1 MLGSFPSSSSAIVS
15 SSFDKIIADDLPN
28 ANVRIT
34 SDEFGLTM
42 NINIE
47 IEQNSRNFMARV
59 DFFYKNLKID
69 FLQLDENILAFLI
82 NEYQIY
88 VAKLAEEKKPNPSI
102 ETWNSKS
109 VSQTIKNIRRVRK
122 IAQHLFQDMRSV
134 NVYTI
139 HGVKGSVVART
150 TIELDADIITIMQ
163 PELIGISTKNS
174 LLNLH
179 SSNVLLAN
187 YIFMYRVSKF
197 FSIIKTMTNMTRTT
211 SMLLWIMSTAIP
223 FYSSQQSVLSASLNN
238 LNLFYTVLYPILN
251 FIGIPALLF
260 KFIPKIIGYII
271 RYRILQNLHVQ

>member
-1 MLGSFPSSSSAIVS
+1 MLGSFSSSSSVIVS
-15 SSFDKIIADDLPN
+15 SSFDKIIADELPN

-47 IEQNSRNFMARV
+47 IEQNSNIFMARV

-69 FLQLDENILAFLI
+69 FLKVDESILAFLI
-82 NEYQIY
+82 NEYQLY
-88 VAKLAEEKKPNPSI
+88 VTKLAKEKKQIPST
-102 ETWNSKS
+102 ETWNRKS
-109 VSQTIKNIRRVRK
+109 ISHTIKNIRRVRK
-122 IAQHLFQDMRSV
+122 IAQHLFQDLRSI

-139 HGVKGSVVART
+139 HGLKGSVVART

-179 SSNVLLAN
+179 SINVVLAN
-187 YIFMYRVSKF
+187 YMFMYRISKF
-197 FSIIKTMTNMTRTT
+197 FSIIKTMTNMTRIT

-238 LNLFYTVLYPILN
+238 LNLFYTVLYPLLN

-260 KFIPKIIGYII
+260 KFIPKVIGFII
-271 RYRILQNLHVQ
+271 RSRILQNLQMQ